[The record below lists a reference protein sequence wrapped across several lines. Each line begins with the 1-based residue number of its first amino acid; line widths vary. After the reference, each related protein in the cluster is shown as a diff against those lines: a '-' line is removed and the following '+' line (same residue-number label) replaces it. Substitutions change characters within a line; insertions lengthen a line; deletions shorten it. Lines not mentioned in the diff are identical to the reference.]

1 FDRVTA
7 PVLEEEAGWHKY
19 PPSAKFKQDDD
30 VGISGQKTFESVI
43 SPNEGKTAVPPLAF
57 SYFDP
62 AKEQYMTLRSEPVPI
77 KVAGAAPV
85 PAGTPTTAANA
96 APATPPP
103 APVTAATAPPR
114 DILYQLT
121 ERPPRVQ
128 SFTPLYQ

>member
-85 PAGTPTTAANA
+85 PAANQPATAASAPVTPT
-96 APATPPP
+96 PG
-103 APVTAATAPPR
+103 PVTAATP
-114 DILYQLT
+114 
-121 ERPPRVQ
+121 
-128 SFTPLYQ
+128 